1 MLPISSPPRYAM
13 RFPRTSTMIFAPCH
27 ILLKS
32 KRAKNQK
39 RQGTVPVSNQSTT
52 LEHLVRSPT
61 VPKTTTRGAC
71 FRGKLYEGTCELYC
85 KNAVTQVILSQ
96 RNLFSLVTNLY
107 ILSLAATGPSY
118 DHAAS
123 TRLVYTF

>member
-1 MLPISSPPRYAM
+1 MLPISSPERYAM

-61 VPKTTTRGAC
+61 VPKTTTRGTFLRC
-71 FRGKLYEGTCELYC
+71 QLCERVYELYR
-85 KNAVTQVILSQ
+85 KNAVTQVI
-96 RNLFSLVTNLY
+96 
-107 ILSLAATGPSY
+107 
-118 DHAAS
+118 
-123 TRLVYTF
+123 